1 MGDRMTCQVNIKIS
15 PSGKEF
21 IKRFIT
27 NRRIAKIDDE
37 DIAFW
42 KVLEIL
48 DKYFKNNNDS
58 YLEAIKIR
66 WSNKNV

>member
-1 MGDRMTCQVNIKIS
+1 MTCQVNIKIS
-15 PSGKEF
+15 PRGKEF